1 MSMIQRPVRYR
12 QIGVGSGRV
21 FGSTL
26 FTGNIAAQDQ
36 ERLQF
41 EALNGPI
48 ALGVADVI
56 MKEFPAAANA
66 CRGMVADLLDTS
78 V

>member
-1 MSMIQRPVRYR
+1 
-12 QIGVGSGRV
+12 
-21 FGSTL
+21 
-26 FTGNIAAQDQ
+26 
-36 ERLQF
+36 LQF

-56 MKEFPAAANA
+56 MKEFPVAAKA
-66 CRGMVADLLDTS
+66 CRGIVADLLDTS